1 MLLLVKMTGFCLSV
15 FAFLY
20 LLAIMPRMTQRP
32 DTANLKNHYYAH
44 RGLYDNTSSAPENS
58 MAAFTLAVTSGFG
71 IELDVQLTK
80 DDVPVVF
87 HDSSLKR
94 VCGVDKKISQL
105 TFAEL
110 SEYPL
115 YHSKETIPRF
125 VDVLTLVNG
134 QVPLIVEL
142 KFDTWNQ
149 KVCELADKLLSS
161 YSGVYCIE
169 SFHPMAVYW
178 YRKNRPHIV
187 RGQLATPGS
196 KQHAVTWALSKLL
209 FNWATKPDFVAY
221 NSKFKNTLS
230 RVLCHQLYGNMAVA
244 WTIQSKEELL
254 ACRPDFDI
262 FIFEGFNPKED

>member
-1 MLLLVKMTGFCLSV
+1 MLLLVKMAGFCLPV

-32 DTANLKNHYYAH
+32 DTSNLKNHYYAH
-44 RGLYDNTSSAPENS
+44 RGLYDNTSPAPENS
-58 MAAFTLAVTSGFG
+58 MAAFTLAVNAGFG

-80 DDVPVVF
+80 DEVPVVF

-110 SEYPL
+110 SEYQL
-115 YHSKETIPRF
+115 YDSGETIPRF
-125 VDVLTLVNG
+125 ADVLALVNG

-142 KFDTWNQ
+142 KFDDWNPR
-149 KVCELADKLLSS
+149 VCELADSLLSS

-187 RGQLATPGS
+187 RGQLATPDTKACYRLGT
-196 KQHAVTWALSKLL
+196 KQTSV
-209 FNWATKPDFVAY
+209 
-221 NSKFKNTLS
+221 
-230 RVLCHQLYGNMAVA
+230 
-244 WTIQSKEELL
+244 
-254 ACRPDFDI
+254 
-262 FIFEGFNPKED
+262 